1 VSEQDVPSGS
11 AAGLWWRNPAYRL
24 IVALGGAL
32 FRVLGLR
39 RTVQGTEHVPAEGG
53 AVLAIS
59 HFSYLDFALA
69 EWAVWRDRRRYTR
82 FLATAAS
89 FRHPVAG
96 PLMRS
101 MGHIPVHRDAGAGA
115 LDAAVDALRRGEV
128 VGVFPESRV
137 SASFT
142 LLPFKTGAVRMA
154 AAAGVPVVPC
164 VIWGSH
170 RVMTRSHPTSL
181 WRSRRTPVTIVLG
194 EPVHVGPDEQP
205 EVATEVLRARM
216 VQLLEQAMD
225 GYPDVPGPGAWWAP
239 AHRGGGAPPAGREDR
254 EAV

>member
-1 VSEQDVPSGS
+1 VSEQDGHSRS

-24 IVALGGAL
+24 IVALGGAF

-39 RTVQGTEHVPAEGG
+39 RTVLGTEHVPAEGG

-89 FRHPVAG
+89 FRHPVSG

-115 LDAAVDALRRGEV
+115 FDAAVEALRRGEV

-170 RVMTRSHPTSL
+170 RVLTRSRPTSL
-181 WRSRRTPVTIVLG
+181 WRSRRTPVTIALG
-194 EPVHVGPDEQP
+194 EPVRVGPDDRP
-205 EVATEVLRARM
+205 EAVTEALRARM
-216 VQLLEQAMD
+216 TALLEQAMD
-225 GYPDVPGPGAWWAP
+225 GYADVAEPGAWWVP

>member
-1 VSEQDVPSGS
+1 MT
-11 AAGLWWRNPAYRL
+11 WRDPAYRL
-24 IVALGGAL
+24 IVALGGGF

-39 RTVQGTEHVPAEGG
+39 RTVQGTEHVPATGG

-59 HFSYLDFALA
+59 HFSYLDFALV

-101 MGHIPVHRDAGAGA
+101 MGHIPVERVAGAGA
-115 LDAAVDALRRGEV
+115 LDAAVEGLRRGEV

-142 LLPFKTGAVRMA
+142 LLPFKSGAARMA
-154 AAAGVPVVPC
+154 AAAGVPIVPC
-164 VIWGSH
+164 VVWGSH
-170 RVMTRSHPTSL
+170 RVMTRTRRTSL
-181 WRSRRTPVTIVLG
+181 WRARRTPVAIVIG
-194 EPVHVGPDEQP
+194 EPVHVGPDEEP
-205 EVATEVLRARM
+205 EVVTEALRARM
-216 VQLLEQAMD
+216 TQLLEQAMD
-225 GYPDVPGPGAWWAP
+225 GYPDVPGPGAWWVP
-239 AHRGGGAPPAGREDR
+239 SHRGGGAPPAG
-254 EAV
+254 EADLEPV